1 MKNWSNVPHSKVLF
15 TENNVTGPYL
25 CGCIITT
32 EMVHLIRSRLF
43 IGLIA
48 FTCTE
53 IFSGASAGPRLYHPW
68 PFLVTFWIYFA
79 HLFFFASLAYYT
91 QRTSLRSLYL
101 WGCLFGLYESWVTKV
116 IWFGYP
122 GETALDY
129 PEGCSMGGI
138 YGFCINESLAMVFF
152 WHPIFGFLFP
162 ITIASMFE
170 PRLRNTFQ
178 ELSWFKAGTR
188 IDRFIVFYI
197 IFTVGAIM
205 GWNSGSLI
213 MVIATWIPILLGLWL
228 GYWYLVPKWH
238 LMEQPEKLLVL
249 EKKGMVIATVYL
261 VILYVSFYFFI
272 IPYNQT
278 AEPPDGMGLEKALFP
293 GTLQLAITI
302 LTYVLI
308 IGLLYYRGEIA
319 PEPDLDSVVTEES
332 NMLAMLQ
339 IIIILS
345 MISGSLPVI
354 PWVLVSFI
362 LIPVAGVILFLRH
375 GFYWN

>member
-1 MKNWSNVPHSKVLF
+1 MVVI
-15 TENNVTGPYL
+15 V
-25 CGCIITT
+25 TT

-53 IFSGASAGPRLYHPW
+53 IFSGASAGPRLYDPW
-68 PFLVTFWIYFA
+68 TFLVTFWLYFA

-122 GETALDY
+122 GEIALDY
-129 PEGCSMGGI
+129 PDGCSMGGV
-138 YGFCINESLAMVFF
+138 YGFCINESLGMVFF

-170 PRLRNTFQ
+170 PRLRNSFQ
-178 ELSWFKAGTR
+178 GLSWFKSGTR
-188 IDRFIVFYI
+188 VEQFMIFYIVF
-197 IFTVGAIM
+197 TAGAIM

-228 GYWYLVPKWH
+228 GYRYLVPKWH
-238 LMEQPEKLLVL
+238 LMEQPEQLLVL
-249 EKKGMVIATVYL
+249 GRKGLAIAGIYL
-261 VILYVSFYFFI
+261 AVLYVSFYFII

-278 AEPPDGMGLEKALFP
+278 VEPPSGMGMDSALFP
-293 GTLQLAITI
+293 GPLQLVITI

-308 IGLLYYRGEIA
+308 IGLLYYRGETA
-319 PEPDLDSVVTEES
+319 PEPELDSVLTEES
-332 NMLAMLQ
+332 NMLEMLR

-345 MISGSLPVI
+345 MISGTFAVV
-354 PWVLVSFI
+354 PWILVSFV
-362 LIPVAGVILFLRH
+362 LIPVTGALLFLRH
-375 GFYWN
+375 GFYWKN

>member
-1 MKNWSNVPHSKVLF
+1 MRPVLIC
-15 TENNVTGPYL
+15 VVV
-25 CGCIITT
+25 IVTT

-68 PFLVTFWIYFA
+68 PFLVTFWLYFA

-101 WGCLFGLYESWVTKV
+101 WGCLFGLYEAWVTKV

-129 PEGCSMGGI
+129 PDGCSMGGV
-138 YGFCINESLAMVFF
+138 YGFCINESLGMVFF

-170 PRLRNTFQ
+170 PRLRNSFQ
-178 ELSWFKAGTR
+178 GLAWFKSGTR
-188 IDRFIVFYI
+188 VEQFMIFYIVF
-197 IFTVGAIM
+197 TAGAIM

-228 GYWYLVPKWH
+228 GYRYLVPKWH
-238 LMEQPEKLLVL
+238 LMEQPEQLLVL
-249 EKKGMVIATVYL
+249 GRKGLAIAGIYL
-261 VILYVSFYFFI
+261 AVLYVSFYFII

-278 AEPPDGMGLEKALFP
+278 AEPPSGMGMDSALFP
-293 GTLQLAITI
+293 GPLQLVITI

-308 IGLLYYRGEIA
+308 IGLLYYRGETA
-319 PEPDLDSVVTEES
+319 PEPELDSVLTEES
-332 NMLAMLQ
+332 NMLEMLR

-345 MISGSLPVI
+345 MISGTFAVV
-354 PWVLVSFI
+354 PWILVSFV
-362 LIPVAGVILFLRH
+362 LIPVTGALLFLRH
-375 GFYWN
+375 GFYWKN